1 MPDTTVATYLDEP
14 LNVEIDLAPQFSFHL
29 VIAIDNLSN
38 PADIHLAEI
47 LDFGIRVDS
56 DLRQDTLAHGAPYT
70 VDGAQ
75 SNLDPFALGEVYPC
89 YPCHRLI
96 LFVSPLST

>member
-1 MPDTTVATYLDEP
+1 MPDATVATYLDKP

-38 PADIHLAEI
+38 PADIPLAKI
-47 LDFGIRVDS
+47 LDFGIRVDAG
-56 DLRQDTLAHGAPYT
+56 LRQDPLAHGASYT

-75 SNLDPFALGEVYPC
+75 SNLDSFALG
-89 YPCHRLI
+89 
-96 LFVSPLST
+96 